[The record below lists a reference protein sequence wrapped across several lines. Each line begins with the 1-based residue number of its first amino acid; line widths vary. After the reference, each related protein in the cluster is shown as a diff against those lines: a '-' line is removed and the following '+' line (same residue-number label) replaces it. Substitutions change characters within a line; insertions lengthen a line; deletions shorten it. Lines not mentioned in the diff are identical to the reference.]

1 MVLKVGLIA
10 SVPSVAFGLAL
21 GFATGAIAQVEG
33 IEEIV
38 VVGDPLKLIEKQAS
52 DTVFGLNKSYL
63 ETPRSI
69 SVVSD
74 ATIDRY
80 SIETVND
87 LIVTTPGT
95 FTGSFFGV
103 PGSPTIRGGRAD
115 TYYKGFKRIENPG
128 TFPMPIGASERI
140 EIVRG
145 PTPVNYGAGRIGG
158 LLNFVPHTEKTARQ
172 STGLG
177 LTGSLSATYG
187 SYDKRIVSS
196 DLGVPL
202 SLGGREGGLYAYAE
216 LEDSRSYYK
225 GIEPERALIQVTF
238 EQQLG
243 DDTRLE
249 VGGMAYRSEGYLQT
263 LGWNR
268 VTQDLI
274 DTGTYITGRDT
285 DIVDL
290 NGDGRLQPG
299 EVDAVAGTFFGTS
312 NIRQFI
318 DFGPLWLNPAFDLD
332 TGVGTT
338 QLDRRTVFLSDRDI
352 ADAETQTA
360 YFDLEHQLDFG
371 TLRFEGFYDAMDA
384 QLYQSYG
391 YAADYISDVYELRAS
406 FSGMR
411 DFSSDLSLN
420 GIVGVSYRSY
430 DNTTRQTFLSGYLVT
445 DRRDLSV
452 GPTATD
458 IFDDPFTQEAGS
470 IGWDT
475 DLASEWSNA
484 SVFAVTDWSFK
495 DQIDLLVGLR
505 YDFYDVEAINTG
517 ETIFDWTL
525 GHTVFSDDDTDF
537 SFETALT
544 WRTGKGIAPYIMY
557 AENSTLETNDAG
569 GISVDRIA
577 QGNFLAESSLAEGG
591 IKFDALNSRIIGS
604 AVYYQ
609 QERTRSDAFGNLD
622 AEESEGF
629 ELELKALLSETW
641 SFTGAAT
648 IQQTRI
654 GAPGVCNGNGE
665 FVVITPARAG
675 LAEVDAYG
683 GIIAALN
690 SSCLTELQQGY
701 ERNTLPEQV
710 YSGFFTYT
718 SEPSD
723 YGVYGYTFGGT
734 WVSETGGKTAGAHR
748 LPSNFNMRLAFF
760 WERDN
765 IAVNATVTNA
775 LDEEYFIPVQNVYE
789 EVGVLPSK
797 GREFKLAITARF

>member
-172 STGLG
+172 SAGQG
-177 LTGSLSATYG
+177 LTGSLSLTHG
-187 SYDKRIVSS
+187 SYDKRIISS

-202 SLGGREGGLYAYAE
+202 TLGGREGGLYAYAE

-249 VGGMAYRSEGYLQT
+249 VGGMAYKSEGYLQT

-299 EVDAVAGTFFGTS
+299 EVDAAVGLDGWFST
-312 NIRQFI
+312 NIRKFA
-318 DFGPLWLNPAFDLD
+318 DFGPITLNSAFQLD

-338 QLDRRTVFLSDRDI
+338 QLDRRTVFVSDRDI

-360 YFDLEHQLDFG
+360 YFDLEHQLDIG

-406 FSGMR
+406 FAGER
-411 DFSSDLSLN
+411 DFGTDLRLN
-420 GIVGVSYRSY
+420 GIAGVSYRSY

-458 IFDDPFTQEAGS
+458 IFDDPFTTEVGS
-470 IGWDT
+470 VLWDT
-475 DLASEWSNA
+475 ELDSNWSDASIF
-484 SVFAVTDWSFK
+484 VVTDWSFQDK
-495 DQIDLLVGLR
+495 IDFLLGMR
-505 YDFYDVEAINTG
+505 YDLYDVEALDSG
-517 ETIFDWTL
+517 SL
-525 GHTVFSDDDTDF
+525 VFGPSQGSDDDGDF
-537 SFETALT
+537 SYEAALT
-544 WRTGKGIAPYIMY
+544 WRTGHGVSPYVLY

-569 GISVDRIA
+569 GIAPARIVDR
-577 QGNFLAESSLAEGG
+577 NFVAESSLTEAGV
-591 IKFDALNSRIIGS
+591 KFDAVDGRLIGS
-604 AVYYQ
+604 AVWYQ
-609 QERTRSDAFGNLD
+609 QERTRVDPLGNQD
-622 AEESEGF
+622 NEKSEGF
-629 ELELKALLSETW
+629 ELEVKALLSDVW

-648 IQQTRI
+648 IQQARI
-654 GAPGVCNGNGE
+654 GALGECNGTGE
-665 FVVITPARAG
+665 YVVLTPARAG
-675 LAEVDAYG
+675 FAEVDAYG
-683 GIIAALN
+683 GIISALN
-690 SSCLTELQQGY
+690 ASCLAELQNGY
-701 ERNTLPEQV
+701 ERNTIPEQV
-710 YSGFFTYT
+710 YSSFFTYT
-718 SEPSD
+718 SQLSD
-723 YGVYGYTFGGT
+723 YGTYGYTIGGT

>member
-1 MVLKVGLIA
+1 MGLKFKMLA
-10 SVPSVAFGLAL
+10 SVTGLAL
-21 GFATGAIAQVEG
+21 GFASGAAAQNEG
-33 IEEIV
+33 VEEIV
-38 VVGDPLKLIEKQAS
+38 VLGDPLKLIEKQSS
-52 DTVFGLNKSYL
+52 DTVFGLGKPYL

-87 LIVTTPGT
+87 LITTTPGT

-115 TYYKGFKRIENPG
+115 TYFKGFKRIENPG

-140 EIVRG
+140 EVVRG

-158 LLNFVPHTEKTARQ
+158 LLNFIPHTEKTARETAGQ
-172 STGLG
+172 GLN
-177 LTGSLSATYG
+177 GSFAVTYG
-187 SYDKRIVSS
+187 SYEKRIVSG
-196 DLGVPL
+196 DIGVPFE
-202 SLGGREGGLYAYAE
+202 LGGREAGLYAYVE
-216 LEDSRSYYK
+216 LEDSESFYR
-225 GIEPERALIQVTF
+225 GIEPDRKLVQVTF
-238 EQQLG
+238 EHQLG
-243 DDTRLE
+243 DATRLE
-249 VGGMAYRSEGYLQT
+249 IGGMSYSSEGYLQT

-274 DTGTYITGRDT
+274 DNGTYITGRDT
-285 DIVDL
+285 DIVDT

-318 DFGPLWLNPAFDLD
+318 DFGVFTNPAFDLD
-332 TGVGTT
+332 TGIGTT
-338 QLDRRTVFLSDRDI
+338 QLDRRSVFLSDRDI

-360 YFDLEHQLDFG
+360 YFDLEHELKLG

-406 FSGMR
+406 MAGER
-411 DFSSDLSLN
+411 DFGSDVSVN
-420 GIVGVSYRSY
+420 GLVGVSYRSY

-458 IFDDPFTQEAGS
+458 IFDDPFSQEAGS

-475 DLASEWSNA
+475 DLSSEWSDA
-484 SVFAVTDWSFK
+484 SIFVVTDWTF
-495 DQIDLLVGLR
+495 QGQFDLLLGAR
-505 YDFYDVEAINTG
+505 YDVYDVEAINTG
-517 ETIFDWTL
+517 ATIFDPTL
-525 GHTVFSDDDTDF
+525 GNILFSDDDTDF
-537 SFETALT
+537 SYEAALT
-544 WRTGKGIAPYIMY
+544 WRTDKGVTPYVMY

-569 GISVDRIA
+569 GIEVDRIA
-577 QGNFLAESSLAEGG
+577 QSNFLAESSLVEGG
-591 IKFDALNSRIIGS
+591 IKFDALNSRVIGS
-604 AVYYQ
+604 AAYYQ

-654 GAPGVCNGNGE
+654 GAPGVCFSGNGE

-683 GIIAALN
+683 GLIAALN
-690 SSCLTELQQGY
+690 SSCLSELQQGY

-710 YSGFFTYT
+710 YSGFLTYT

-723 YGVYGYTFGGT
+723 IGVYGYTFGGT
-734 WVSETGGKTAGAHR
+734 WVSETGGKTAGSHR
-748 LPSNFNMRLAFF
+748 LPSNFNMRLALF

-765 IAVNATVTNA
+765 IAVNATVANA
-775 LDEEYFIPVQNVYE
+775 LDEDYFIPVQNVYE

-797 GREFKLAITARF
+797 GREFKLTVTARF